1 VETLMRPLG
10 QRHLKASSALA
21 ILFAAS
27 VAACGDDDSKPATG
41 STIAAIVQE
50 NGDFDTLEAA
60 LVAADLV
67 ATFEG
72 DGPFTVFAPT
82 DEAFA
87 ALPAGALDALLADK
101 EALTDVLTYH
111 VVSGRVTAAQ
121 VVTLESATT
130 LQGTD
135 IAISVVDGKVV
146 LNGSVNVTVTD
157 IAAKNGVIH
166 KIDAVLIPEEPQ
178 PTTNTIADI
187 VATNPDFTTLKT
199 AVAAAGLGTTLA
211 GTGPFTV
218 FAPTNAAFAALPA
231 GALDALLADTQ
242 ALTDVLLY
250 HAIPGAEVNAA
261 TVVTLPRATAANGVD
276 IKITVTNG
284 EVFLNDTVK
293 VSVTDV
299 EADNG
304 IIHIIDAVLLPPPT
318 IAGLLDGPD
327 FALLKTAVAAAELTA
342 TLDGDTA
349 YTVFA
354 PTSAAIQAI
363 GSAEQLQALLADKPR
378 LTDLL
383 LHHVVAGKKY
393 ASDVTTAQSFAMA
406 NGLTLPIT
414 AGATVKIGDAT
425 ITRVDVYA
433 RNGVVHVIDA
443 VLVPPPTIA
452 QVVATNPDFETLL
465 AAVSAAELVATLNG
479 PGPFTVFAPTDAAF
493 EKIAAAGLAAI
504 LADKDLLTDIL
515 LYHVID
521 GEQLAAAVVAKN
533 HLTMKNGAIVPIT
546 TTGGAKIGG
555 ALITTTDLKVRNG
568 VIHIID
574 TVIVPPPTIAEIVT
588 ENGDFSTLLAA
599 VGAAELAM
607 TLDEG
612 GPFTV
617 FAPNNAAF
625 AKVDAAALTALL
637 ADKDGLTDVLLYHV
651 FGGVVPASVAVTLDN
666 ATMANGDVLDFTYDA
681 GAMTLTVGGSLVIAT
696 DIWARNGVIH
706 AIDTVLFPP
715 E

>member
-1 VETLMRPLG
+1 MRPLG
-10 QRHLKASSALA
+10 HRHLKASSVLA
-21 ILFAAS
+21 FLFAAS
-27 VAACGDDDSKPATG
+27 AAACGDDDDSKPASG
-41 STIAAIVQE
+41 ETIAAVVQE

-67 ATFEG
+67 ETLEG

-82 DEAFA
+82 DAAFA

-121 VVTLESATT
+121 VLTLESATT

-135 IAISVVDGKVV
+135 IAISVVDGKVI
-146 LNGSVNVTVTD
+146 LNGTVNVTVTD
-157 IAAKNGVIH
+157 IAADNGIIH
-166 KIDAVLIPEEPQ
+166 MIDAVLMPEEPE
-178 PTTNTIADI
+178 PMTNTIADI

-199 AVAAAGLGTTLA
+199 AVDAAGLGTTLA

-231 GALDALLADTQ
+231 GALDALLADTE

-250 HAIPGAEVNAA
+250 HAVPGAEVNAA

-284 EVFLNDTVK
+284 EVFLNNTVK

-327 FALLKTAVAAAELTA
+327 FALLKAAVAAAELTA

-363 GSAEQLQALLADKPR
+363 GSSEQLQALLADKPR

-393 ASDVTTAQSFAMA
+393 ASDVTAAESFAMA

-414 AGATVKIGDAT
+414 PGATVKIGDAT
-425 ITRVDVYA
+425 ITTVDVYA

-465 AAVSAAELVATLNG
+465 AAVSAAELVTTLNG

-493 EKIAAAGLAAI
+493 EKTAAADLAAI
-504 LADKDLLTDIL
+504 LADKALLTDIL

-521 GEQLAAAVVAKN
+521 GEQLAADVVAEN

-546 TTGGAKIGG
+546 TMGGAKIGG

-588 ENGDFSTLLAA
+588 ENSDFSTLLTA
-599 VGAAELAM
+599 VGAAELAT
-607 TLDEG
+607 TLDDG

-625 AKVDAAALTALL
+625 AKVDSAALTALL

-651 FGGVVPASVAVTLDN
+651 YGGVVPASVAVTLDN
-666 ATMANGDVLDFTYDA
+666 ATMANGDVLDFTYNA
-681 GAMTLTVGGSLVIAT
+681 AAMSLTVGGSLVIST

-715 E
+715 Q